1 MKLLICD
8 DKNINYNS
16 LPENIQGF
24 YIVDYTSPDSNTSEI
39 ITLEDV
45 NGVWNIAGNKNIQIS
60 LNERVFE
67 KAPLEPYIVY
77 TIYFYIINKV
87 VRVVSVPN
95 NETFK
100 FVNWTV
106 FDKILIGQAASNNIR
121 AAIPTL
127 KQNHAIISCVNER
140 YVISQVDSSCDVYVN
155 GRRVSQWEL
164 KYGDVIF
171 VEGIKI
177 IWMRTY
183 IAINNPKDS
192 ITFSML
198 NYANVNVQDID
209 SYTQVTESERNM
221 KLYSESDV
229 FYHTPKIKS
238 YIDEEEI
245 SIDSPPEQDHN
256 ERIPIFLSVG
266 SSAVIGITSCFTGI
280 SAYNGLKNGTMSKSD
295 AYLQIIMS
303 FLLLISSVA
312 IPIVTELWQKNQAK
326 KLEKRRQKKY
336 SEYLEKNRQNINDII
351 KKQETILRE
360 KHLTLD
366 EIANETM
373 SMGYNL
379 WGREIID
386 KDFLSVR
393 LGIGSMPAYLKIDS
407 SEEGFSLY
415 DDELKDKAFQLI
427 NEEHLL
433 KDVPITISMVENRIT
448 PIVVQSGNYK
458 QYIDGIMLQIM
469 FYYSSIDLKIVVLT
483 TNQNGNNFDY
493 VKYGNHCWSDNKEIR
508 YFATNEMEAN
518 QLSMN
523 LEQIYSSRLPS
534 NNATKED
541 VSVDKKNEIYKEF
554 KDYYLIVTDD
564 FKAFK
569 DLSIINRIIN
579 SNINVGFSL
588 LVFSDSLKNLPSRL
602 EKFIV
607 IESGQS
613 GVYSKTFDNTNL
625 GKFSAE
631 YLTNYNINQLAYKFS
646 NIPLPASESDAGI
659 PKSLSFLELYNVG
672 KVEHL
677 NVMSRW
683 KTNTPMTSLNAP
695 IGFQANNKQIGLDLH
710 EKAHGPHG
718 LIAGSTGS
726 GKSEFII
733 TYILSMAINY
743 HPYEVQF
750 VLIDY
755 KGGGLAG
762 AFENRDRG
770 IKIPHLIGTIT
781 NLDKSEMNRSLVSVK
796 SELERRQRKFNEAR
810 DALGE
815 GTIDIYKYQRLFR
828 EGKVKEPISHLFIIS
843 DEFAELKQQQP
854 DFMDE
859 LVSTARIGRS
869 LGVHLILATQK
880 PAGIVDDQIW
890 SNSRFKI
897 CLKVQTSEDSN
908 EVLKK
913 DDASKIRET
922 GRFYLQVG
930 NDELFELGQSAWA
943 GDKYYP
949 TDHPVTKVDDSID
962 MISNDGTIIK
972 TINDDVKQNG
982 ENHGEQ
988 LSNIVKYLYDLAVN
1002 ENIKFNSLWL
1012 PNIPLE
1018 IYLGNIIKK
1027 YGFKPTPF
1035 KINAVLGEYDKPAKQ
1050 EQGIY
1055 TLPLTGNSIVFGGQG
1070 SGKENFL
1077 VTDIYSTCVYHSPSE
1092 INYYIMDFGSESLS
1106 IFNKMPH
1113 VGSFIT
1119 SDQKEIV
1126 GALLSFLE
1134 KQLQKRKN
1142 LFAEYQ
1148 GSYYTYCE
1156 KSGKTLPLISVIL
1169 NSYEGFRENYDDLDD
1184 TLTHF
1189 LREGP
1194 KYGIIFTVTATTTGS
1209 VRSSA
1214 LELYN
1219 NKVILQAQDPFD
1231 YHYILGSPSEMIPK
1245 TGYGR
1250 GMTIIDEEPCEF
1262 QTALINYKDDITDT
1276 VKTTSKQLL
1285 DYYKTKTPEIKVMP
1299 HSATFDDITSK
1310 VKVINDIIVGYN
1322 AETADVIKFDF
1333 TQNKITTFIGTNTT
1347 EDNSFMCTIIDLI
1360 DSIKNVKLNIFDISS
1375 SVSTDGEASYYNV
1388 DFLDPL
1394 QELLT
1399 QPSDVIQ
1406 INVIIGIGFA
1416 KELMSEE
1423 EFGTL
1428 YNVLANA
1435 DRLENK
1441 YFVIFDNYDRLANLN
1456 DTNLMSVFNRNK
1468 GFWFG
1473 SKIEEQDF
1481 YPIND
1486 LIDQDIESRIDNKI
1500 YYIENGK
1507 YTLIKGVGYM
1517 GDDFID

>member
-8 DKNINYNS
+8 DKNITYNS

-24 YIVDYTSPDSNTSEI
+24 HVVEYTASNSNTTEI
-39 ITLEDV
+39 ITLEEV

-60 LNERVFE
+60 LND
-67 KAPLEPYIVY
+67 KILAQAPLVPYTVY

-87 VRVVSVPN
+87 VRVLSVPN
-95 NETFK
+95 NENYK

-106 FDKILIGQAASNNIR
+106 FEKLLIGQSESNNIR
-121 AAIPTL
+121 ASISTL
-127 KQNHAIISCVNER
+127 KQNHAIISCVNEK
-140 YVISQVDSSCDVYVN
+140 YVISQVDSSCDIYVN
-155 GRRVSQWEL
+155 GRKTSQQEL
-164 KYGDVIF
+164 RYGDIIF
-171 VEGIKI
+171 IEGIKI

-183 IAINNPKDS
+183 LAINNPNNS
-192 ITFSML
+192 VTFSML
-198 NYANVNVQDID
+198 NYANINVQDVE
-209 SYTQVTESERNM
+209 SYTQLTESERNI
-221 KLYSESDV
+221 KIYTENDV

-238 YIDEEEI
+238 YINEEEI
-245 SIDSPPEQDHN
+245 SIDAPPEQDRN
-256 ERIPIFLSVG
+256 EKMPLILSIG
-266 SSAVIGITSCFTGI
+266 SSAVIGITSSFTGI
-280 SAYNGLKNGTMSKSD
+280 SAYNGLKNGTMNKSD
-295 AYLQIIMS
+295 AYMQIAMCI
-303 FLLLISSVA
+303 LLIISSVA
-312 IPIVTELWQKNQAK
+312 IPFVTELWQKNQIK
-326 KLEKRRQKKY
+326 KREKLRKKKY
-336 SEYLEKNRQNINDII
+336 GEYLEKNRQAINEII
-351 KKQETILRE
+351 KKQENILRE

-415 DDELKDKAFQLI
+415 DDELKDKAFQLVK
-427 NEEHLL
+427 EEHLL
-433 KDVPITISMVENRIT
+433 KDVPITISMIDNRIT

-493 VKYGNHCWSDNKEIR
+493 VKYGNHCWSDNREIR

-518 QLSMN
+518 QLSMH

-534 NNATKED
+534 NNGNSED
-541 VSVDKKNEIYKEF
+541 ITAAQKNETYKEF

-564 FKAFK
+564 FKSFK
-569 DLSIINRIIN
+569 DLSIINRVIN

-625 GKFSAE
+625 GKFNAE
-631 YLTNYNINQLAYKFS
+631 YLSNYDINQLAFKFS
-646 NIPLPASESDAGI
+646 NIPLPASESDAVI
-659 PKSLSFLELYNVG
+659 PKSLNFLELYNVG

-762 AFENRDRG
+762 AFENREKG

-781 NLDKSEMNRSLVSVK
+781 NLDKSEMNRTLVSVK

-815 GTIDIYKYQRLFR
+815 GTIDIYKYQRLYR
-828 EGKVKEPISHLFIIS
+828 EGKVKEPISHLFIVS

-890 SNSRFKI
+890 SNSRFKV
-897 CLKVQTSEDSN
+897 CLKVQTPEDSN

-949 TDHPVTKVDDSID
+949 TDHPVAKIDDSID

-988 LSNIVKYLYDLAVN
+988 LSNIVKYLYDIAVS

-1012 PNIPLE
+1012 PNIPLD

-1027 YGFKPTPF
+1027 YEFKPTPF
-1035 KINAVLGEYDKPAKQ
+1035 KIEAVLGEYDKPAKQ
-1050 EQGIY
+1050 EQGLY
-1055 TLPLTGNSIVFGGQG
+1055 TLPLTGNTILFGGQG
-1070 SGKENFL
+1070 SGKENFI
-1077 VTDIYSTCVYHSPSE
+1077 TTAMYSTCVYHSPSE
-1092 INYYIMDFGSESLS
+1092 INYYIMDFGSETLS

-1119 SDQKEIV
+1119 SDQRDIV
-1126 GALLSFLE
+1126 MSLFSFLE

-1148 GSYYTYCE
+1148 GNYYTYCE
-1156 KSGKTLPLISVIL
+1156 KSGNTLPLISVIL
-1169 NSYEGFRENYDDLDD
+1169 NSYEGFRENFDEMDD

-1189 LREGP
+1189 LREGT
-1194 KYGIIFTVTATTTGS
+1194 KYGIIFTVSATSTS
-1209 VRSSA
+1209 SLRSTA
-1214 LELYN
+1214 LELYT

-1231 YHYILGSPSEMIPK
+1231 YHYILGAPNEMIPK
-1245 TGYGR
+1245 TGFGR

-1262 QTALINYKDDITDT
+1262 QTAYINNKDNITDT
-1276 VKTTSKQLL
+1276 VKSTSKQLL
-1285 DYYKTKTPEIKVMP
+1285 DHYKFKVPEIKIMP
-1299 HSATFDDITSK
+1299 KSATFDDITSK

-1322 AETADVIKFDF
+1322 AETADVIKCDF

-1347 EDNSFMCTIIDLI
+1347 EDNSFMCTIIDLV

-1375 SVSTDGEASYYNV
+1375 SISTDGEASYYNV
-1388 DFLDPL
+1388 DFLEPL
-1394 QELLT
+1394 QALLT

-1406 INVIIGIGFA
+1406 INIIIGIGFA
-1416 KELMSEE
+1416 KELLSEE
-1423 EFGTL
+1423 EFNTL
-1428 YNVLANA
+1428 YNVLYNA
-1435 DRLENK
+1435 DKLDNK
-1441 YFVIFDNYDRLANLN
+1441 YFVIFDNYDRITNLN
-1456 DTNLMSVFNRNK
+1456 DTNFNSVFNHNK

-1473 SKIEEQDF
+1473 NKIEEQEF
-1481 YPIND
+1481 YVIND
-1486 LIDQDIESRIDNKI
+1486 ILDQDIESKIYNKL
-1500 YYIENGK
+1500 YYIEDGK
-1507 YTLIKGVGYM
+1507 YTLIKGVGYI
-1517 GDDFID
+1517 GDDFND